1 MTEQVDRLVTIS
13 ALISRHKMVS
23 RSDVIWLTGQVSDLR
38 ARVKN
43 IEEANDDLVG
53 QINALQAERA
63 ADVEAAEIVSVYER
77 ALGVEPD
84 EAE

>member
-1 MTEQVDRLVTIS
+1 MSEQVDRLVTIS

-23 RSDVIWLTGQVSDLR
+23 RSDVIWLTGQVSELR

-43 IEEANDDLVG
+43 IEEANDELVG
-53 QINALQAERA
+53 QLNALQSDRA

-77 ALGVEPD
+77 AIGVEQD
-84 EAE
+84 AEE